1 MFNHSGRKSFYLW
14 ADCAAVRKTEA
25 CQAGW
30 VCPEPRACGGGCA
43 GPPCGERESGA
54 AAFATPYLQKQML
67 ENEGVEVL
75 WTEDGWRVD
84 LKRDG
89 WKNTMDEALWL
100 REEFDRRNI

>member
-43 GPPCGERESGA
+43 GPPCGERER
-54 AAFATPYLQKQML
+54 
-67 ENEGVEVL
+67 
-75 WTEDGWRVD
+75 DI
-84 LKRDG
+84 KRSRG
-89 WKNTMDEALWL
+89 ICHAGLAEA
-100 REEFDRRNI
+100 DAGK